1 MFYKKIKFYL
11 KILFFFLIFN
21 PLYADEINCEN
32 IFLKFNFH
40 EPQNLKK
47 IDIEVY
53 DARKWYLNFA
63 RIVSDRRNQIRS
75 KYKKK
80 FLAKVKFVYKNN
92 IVCTLEAKIRQ
103 VGDFKDHIKFN
114 GKNNYQSINVDLLN
128 GNIFGITKFKLF
140 LPEVRLGANEVF
152 ASSILSSANI
162 LSPRTY
168 LFPTKFNDNEEILM
182 LFQENP
188 VKEFIEFNKK
198 REGPIFE
205 ADEQILWDYRAEGL
219 KDPEPLVLNRL
230 TNKNFYMKSYSSK
243 INSSYWYFKLQK
255 IFKKFHFSE
264 SKYFDLIELSNGN
277 YKYFKKFLT
286 FEILQNVM
294 GSDHGLIYHNRKFFA
309 NNLEDSFEPIYYD
322 GMIEIFF
329 NPKQKSEIFKKGKW
343 NFSNLFYYMSK
354 IENLS
359 QYKSELLELFSEEK
373 VLKIYSEVS
382 FNTNISYE
390 EFNQAIDYVILNINY
405 LFNQYELNKNNIK
418 EKKYLNEIVNYKNF
432 VNEKFKNVIFYGVD
446 FNKLNNGKSRLLVQ
460 ECINDN
466 CQITEKNQKFISN
479 LILGRKVGNK
489 KNILFEKEQLILSNV
504 QKKSLIFKDRE
515 INFIQSDG
523 ILIEFDEKRNLV
535 KIKKKNED
543 DFILFFNSQF
553 NNIEINFDLD
563 RENLFVNNNNKDRA
577 NEYNLTGCLN
587 FYNSE
592 FRGTKINVQNANCED
607 ALNILNSKGLIEDLS
622 ISNSFADGFDADFSN
637 LKIINLNIKNS
648 FNDCGDFSMG
658 NYKIINAKLIFC
670 GDKGMSIG
678 ENSYM
683 EIENLVSDYS
693 NIGLASKDSS
703 KTKVNNAEISNTK
716 YCLSAYKKK
725 QEFNGSIIE
734 VNEIDC
740 TKFYKEFEVD
750 IFSRVKI
757 HNKL

>member
-1 MFYKKIKFYL
+1 
-11 KILFFFLIFN
+11 
-21 PLYADEINCEN
+21 
-32 IFLKFNFH
+32 
-40 EPQNLKK
+40 
-47 IDIEVY
+47 
-53 DARKWYLNFA
+53 
-63 RIVSDRRNQIRS
+63 
-75 KYKKK
+75 
-80 FLAKVKFVYKNN
+80 
-92 IVCTLEAKIRQ
+92 
-103 VGDFKDHIKFN
+103 
-114 GKNNYQSINVDLLN
+114 
-128 GNIFGITKFKLF
+128 
-140 LPEVRLGANEVF
+140 
-152 ASSILSSANI
+152 
-162 LSPRTY
+162 
-168 LFPTKFNDNEEILM
+168 
-182 LFQENP
+182 
-188 VKEFIEFNKK
+188 
-198 REGPIFE
+198 
-205 ADEQILWDYRAEGL
+205 
-219 KDPEPLVLNRL
+219 
-230 TNKNFYMKSYSSK
+230 
-243 INSSYWYFKLQK
+243 
-255 IFKKFHFSE
+255 
-264 SKYFDLIELSNGN
+264 
-277 YKYFKKFLT
+277 
-286 FEILQNVM
+286 
-294 GSDHGLIYHNRKFFA
+294 
-309 NNLEDSFEPIYYD
+309 
-322 GMIEIFF
+322 
-329 NPKQKSEIFKKGKW
+329 
-343 NFSNLFYYMSK
+343 
-354 IENLS
+354 
-359 QYKSELLELFSEEK
+359 LFSEEK